1 MEYASLVDCILDF
14 LEVGIHTI
22 LHERKV
28 YPAAVFTR
36 TQKYSL
42 SVFRSRHPALNGYI
56 KDFLMAVRPD
66 LMQGSLSKV
75 HVVILDAG
83 SNPVEKF
90 VFRVR
95 DVYDHVT
102 QQSKQNSFASVSI
115 VEAETYFY
123 TLLQRLCFIDASL
136 TANPPDCTF
145 NLLCELIDGKE
156 FPRSYEQDVAWVQAE
171 SSIAHVSHSRVSPFK
186 TLDAGVVKLDIIFGY
201 LEIVA
206 DDEYPKVICS
216 LAQEICDC
224 PVLI

>member
-1 MEYASLVDCILDF
+1 MDASLVDCIVDF

-22 LHERKV
+22 LYERKV
-28 YPAAVFTR
+28 YPGAVFTR

-42 SVFRSRHPALNGYI
+42 SVYRSRHPALNGYI
-56 KDFLMAVRPD
+56 KDFLRAVRPD

-75 HVVILDAG
+75 HV
-83 SNPVEKF
+83 F

-115 VEAETYFY
+115 VEVESYFY
-123 TLLQRLCFIDASL
+123 TLLQRLCFIDGSL

-171 SSIAHVSHSRVSPFK
+171 SSISHVSHSRVSPFK
-186 TLDAGVVKLDIIFGY
+186 TLDAGVVKLDMY
-201 LEIVA
+201 VE
-206 DDEYPKVICS
+206 ECCTK
-216 LAQEICDC
+216 
-224 PVLI
+224 